1 MEPSRLSTSYCPIL
15 MRKRS
20 GFRPQRRNY
29 QLPTALLRTAYCVE
43 NAVQKRNFS
52 NGSRR
57 SILGKLVLMKRSLL
71 PLAGFFLTTVYLTS
85 CGGSTSPHDTSQ
97 VFRFNELGDVTSLDP
112 AMSGSFENNWAV
124 NQLYNGLVEMDVE
137 LNVQPCIAKSW
148 SISDDGLT
156 YTFNLRQDVFFH
168 DDPQFPSGTGRKVT
182 AADFVFSFSRLF
194 DAEVSNA
201 STLMEAFDD
210 KNATY
215 GHGLEAQND
224 STFIVH
230 LERPFKPFLG
240 IMTMKYFSV
249 VPKEVVQF
257 YGDDFGKHPIGTGP
271 FRLKKW
277 EYETRLDMER
287 NPAYFRKDES
297 GNSLPYLDIVSV
309 SFIEDADAA
318 FLQLLAGD
326 LDMLSGVDAINKE
339 KTLKS
344 DGTLQD
350 NMTGKFIL
358 QSAPFLKTDYIGINV
373 DPAFAGKTTAL
384 QNKLVRQ
391 AINYA
396 INREQLVR
404 YRRNNLGTPATHG
417 FIPPSLRA
425 YETSLLKGFT
435 YDPDKA
441 RELLKSAGFS
451 NGKGLPLIKLSVAA
465 SYADIADEIVHQL
478 NELGIQAE
486 VEIVDAGTLTTEVA
500 EGRTMAFR
508 KSWIGDYPDPENFMS
523 LFYSK
528 HWSPAGVNY
537 THFSNAQ
544 FDRLYEQCLTE
555 QSDSARSQL
564 FLHMEEVL
572 VDEAPVV
579 PLYYD
584 QVVRLVAKNV
594 NGLAVDPMN
603 LINLERVKKN

>member
-1 MEPSRLSTSYCPIL
+1 M
-15 MRKRS
+15 KR
-20 GFRPQRRNY
+20 Y
-29 QLPTALLRTAYCVE
+29 LLPVAGALLTTA
-43 NAVQKRNFS
+43 F
-52 NGSRR
+52 
-57 SILGKLVLMKRSLL
+57 LL
-71 PLAGFFLTTVYLTS
+71 S
-85 CGGSTSPHDTSQ
+85 CGGGTTPHNTSQ

-168 DDPQFPSGTGRKVT
+168 DDPQFPSGKGRKVT

-194 DAEVSNA
+194 DATVSNA
-201 STLMEAFDD
+201 STLVEAFDAD
-210 KNATY
+210 NAAFE
-215 GHGLEAQND
+215 HGLEAQND
-224 STFIVH
+224 STFVIH

-257 YGDDFGKHPIGTGP
+257 YGDEFERHPIGTGP

-277 EYETRLDMER
+277 EYEVRLDMER
-287 NPAYFRKDES
+287 NPVYFKKDAS
-297 GNSLPYLDIVSV
+297 GNQLPYLDIVSV

-318 FLQLLAGD
+318 FLQLLSGD
-326 LDMLSGVDAINKE
+326 LDMLTGVDAINKE

-344 DGTLQD
+344 DGSLQD
-350 NMTGKFIL
+350 NMSDKFVL

-373 DPAFAGKTTAL
+373 APAFKAGPL
-384 QNKLVRQ
+384 QNKMVRQ

-396 INREQLVR
+396 INREQIVR
-404 YRRNNLGTPATHG
+404 YRRNNLGTPATQG
-417 FIPPSLRA
+417 FIPPSMHA
-425 YETSLLKGFT
+425 YDTSLLKGFT

-441 RELLKSAGFS
+441 RELLKQAGFPG
-451 NGKGLPLIKLSVAA
+451 GKGLPTIKLSIAA

-478 NELGIQAE
+478 GELGIPAE
-486 VEIVDAGTLTTEVA
+486 AEIVDAGTLTTEVA
-500 EGRTMAFR
+500 EGRVMAFR

-523 LFYSK
+523 LFYSR

-537 THFSNAQ
+537 THFASTD
-544 FDRLYEQCLTE
+544 FDRLYEKCLTE
-555 QSDSARSQL
+555 QSDSARSDL
-564 FLHMEEVL
+564 FLHMEQIL
-572 VDEAPVV
+572 VEEAPVV

-594 NGLAVDPMN
+594 SGLSTDPMN
-603 LINLERVKKN
+603 LINLERVKKQ